1 MVPMGLVRNV
11 AKNALAMGSVQVAS
25 QVSTFILSIFLQFY
39 IKDEYGF
46 YSYAFALSSLIFI
59 LADFGLGFQMVV
71 EVAPNKELAPQY
83 LTNTLYLRAILGVL
97 AMGITLG
104 VVLLSGLPPV
114 IGLAIMII
122 ALSTAFN
129 WIALTFT
136 SMLTAFERMHYVLYT
151 NLIERIFTVSLAIG
165 LLVLGFGLI
174 AIVLVVL
181 AGSLLNVTLSL
192 LITSRYIIRPAR
204 RPDRHK
210 AREQLRTA
218 IPYAT
223 TGIMITS
230 LYSVNAVLVMN
241 LALWSGTDPI
251 TAAHSTAI
259 YNLAFNL
266 VIALTAVPTILITAL
281 LPVISR
287 LYKTSTDLTRLTQQK
302 VMKYM
307 FALGLPVTV
316 GGMILGDRIIQ
327 LIYAPTFWDS
337 AQVFKIMIPV
347 IAVTY
352 FGTGI
357 GSVLASANRIRFNT
371 LAATLGALVNA
382 GLCFVL
388 IPFFGAAGAAVAFT
402 LSYLIITCVG
412 LYLLSRYVFKV
423 NLVDILLKPLIAA
436 SGMGLVL
443 LLIPSVSLIPSV
455 LIGTVAY
462 FVIFFG
468 IGALDKQDKEIL
480 VKILK
485 KEA

>member
-1 MVPMGLVRNV
+1 MGLVRNV
-11 AKNALAMGSVQVAS
+11 AKNTLAMGSVQVAS

-39 IKDEYGF
+39 IQDEYGY
-46 YSYAFALSSLIFI
+46 YSYAFALASLIFI

-71 EVAPNKELAPQY
+71 EVAPNKEIASQY
-83 LTNTLYLRAILGVL
+83 LTNTLYLRAILGGL
-97 AMGITLG
+97 AMVIALV
-104 VVLLSGLPPV
+104 VVLLSGLPPL

-136 SMLTAFERMHYVLYT
+136 SMLTSFERMHYVLYT
-151 NLIERIFTVSLAIG
+151 NLIERMFTVSVAIG
-165 LLVLGFGLI
+165 LLILGFGLL
-174 AIVLVVL
+174 AVVLVVL
-181 AGSLLNVTLSL
+181 VGSMINVTLSL
-192 LITSRYIIRPAR
+192 FITSRYIVRPAR
-204 RPDRHK
+204 RPDRPK
-210 AREQLRTA
+210 ARQQLRSA

-223 TGIMITS
+223 AGIMITS

-241 LALWSGTDPI
+241 LALWSGTDSL

-259 YNLAFNL
+259 YNLGFNL

-316 GGMILGDRIIQ
+316 GGLILGDRIIQ
-327 LIYAPTFWDS
+327 FIYAPTFWDS
-337 AQVFKIMIPV
+337 AQVFRVLLPV
-347 IAVTY
+347 IAITY

-357 GSVLASANRIRFNT
+357 GSVLASANRIKFNT

-382 GLCFVL
+382 ALCFTL
-388 IPFFGAAGAAVAFT
+388 IPFFGAVGAAAAFSVA
-402 LSYLIITCVG
+402 YLCITSAG
-412 LYLLSRYVFKV
+412 LYYLSRYVFKV
-423 NLVDILLKPLIAA
+423 NLLDILLKPLIAA
-436 SGMGLVL
+436 AGMGVVL

-455 LIGTVAY
+455 IIGTVAY
-462 FVIFFG
+462 FLIFFG
-468 IGALDKQDKEIL
+468 IGALDKQDKDIL
-480 VKILK
+480 IKILK
-485 KEA
+485 KGA